1 LNLIDELK
9 FTVENHSVL
18 KNPWLQKRK
27 NNLSREDL
35 ILWLSQE
42 YFVSIQFVNWFLIA
56 STLTESI
63 DAKIILVRNIWEE
76 LGEGKSNEA
85 HVSILI
91 EFLKKIGVDIEKI
104 KILPETKNYLDQ
116 MKEIISRDF
125 YSSLGALGPAN
136 EFLLK
141 LEYGQM
147 YDSYSELK
155 KIEALPTSKFFQVN
169 LSADESHSET
179 LFRLID
185 LISDT
190 VEKKDWVRKGNLDAL
205 EAREIFYEGLLKCE
219 TTI

>member
-1 LNLIDELK
+1 M
-9 FTVENHSVL
+9 ENHGVL
-18 KNPWLQKRK
+18 KNRWLQKRK

-63 DAKIILVRNIWEE
+63 EAKIILVRNIWEE
-76 LGEGKSNEA
+76 LGEGNSEEA

-91 EFLKKIGVDIEKI
+91 EFLKNIGVDILKI
-104 KILPETKNYLDQ
+104 NILPETKIYLDQ

-136 EFLLK
+136 EYLLK

-147 YDSYSELK
+147 YESYSELK
-155 KIEALPTSKFFQVN
+155 KIESLPASKFFQVN
-169 LSADESHSET
+169 LSADESHSEI

-185 LISDT
+185 SISDT

-205 EAREIFYEGLLKCE
+205 EAREIFYKGLINFESNL
-219 TTI
+219 